1 MASKGRWTD
10 LCDTFFGNRTCLA
23 NTKSWSTIVATDT
36 MTMSVW
42 EGKWISDR
50 FLPRTKLNKAKKNDQ
65 GKNLASS
72 SSITFCK
79 GRQSYSVINDVLV
92 RIFGLWKDSFGQ
104 AVKKKGQT

>member
-23 NTKSWSTIVATDT
+23 NTCSTIVTSDT

-50 FLPRTKLNKAKKNDQ
+50 FFPRTKLNKANDQ

-72 SSITFCK
+72 SIILFAREVK
-79 GRQSYSVINDVLV
+79 HYSVINDVLV
-92 RIFGLWKDSFGQ
+92 CIFGHWKDSFGQ

>member
-23 NTKSWSTIVATDT
+23 NTCSTIVLMSDT
-36 MTMSVW
+36 MTMSVR

-50 FLPRTKLNKAKKNDQ
+50 FLPRTKLNKANDQ

-72 SSITFCK
+72 SSILFA
-79 GRQSYSVINDVLV
+79 REVNHI
-92 RIFGLWKDSFGQ
+92 R
-104 AVKKKGQT
+104 